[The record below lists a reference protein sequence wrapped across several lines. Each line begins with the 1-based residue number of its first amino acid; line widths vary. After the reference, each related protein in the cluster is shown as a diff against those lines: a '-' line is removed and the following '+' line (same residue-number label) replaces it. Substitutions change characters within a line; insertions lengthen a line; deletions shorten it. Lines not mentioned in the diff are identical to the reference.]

1 MGKIKNDPIK
11 EKAKIIPY
19 SPKKRSTNPTLPI
32 SILNPLISSLSP
44 SAKSKGARF
53 VSDKINKNHT
63 TKLKKQKKLKVEML
77 NLLLKSKILNRK
89 IERQISYLIAWEEI
103 RIEPI

>member
-1 MGKIKNDPIK
+1 M
-11 EKAKIIPY
+11 PY
-19 SPKKRSTNPTLPI
+19 SPKNKRTNPTLPI

-44 SAKSKGARF
+44 SAKSKGARL

-63 TKLKKQKKLKVEML
+63 IKLKKQNNLKTEIL
-77 NLLLKSKILNRK
+77 KFFLKSKRLNKK

-103 RIEPI
+103 RIDPI

>member
-1 MGKIKNDPIK
+1 MK

-32 SILNPLISSLSP
+32 SMLNPLISSLSP
-44 SAKSKGARF
+44 SAKSKGARL

-63 TKLKKQKKLKVEML
+63 RKLKKQKNLKTEIL
-77 NLLLKSKILNRK
+77 NVLLKIKILKRK
-89 IERQISYLIAWEEI
+89 MDKQISYLIA
-103 RIEPI
+103 